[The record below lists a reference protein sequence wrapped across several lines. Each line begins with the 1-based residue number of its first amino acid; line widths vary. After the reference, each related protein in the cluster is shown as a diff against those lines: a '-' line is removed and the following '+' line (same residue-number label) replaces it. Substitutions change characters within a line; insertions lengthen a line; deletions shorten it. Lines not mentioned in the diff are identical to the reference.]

1 MDRRTRRSSGGAPPL
16 ECREGG
22 VRGGPPELLLATR
35 SEHKAAEARRV
46 LESECGGS
54 VRLVTLAEARVE
66 RLAEEDDLEPFATF
80 EENAAAKAR
89 YYARRAAMTAVADDS
104 GLEVEALGWGP
115 GVRTRRFAPLGRY
128 PGLSRDDANNEHLL
142 ESLGALSPAKRG
154 ARYVCVACLC
164 DPVGESIRNFRGE
177 AYGRILE
184 KRRGDGGFG
193 YDPLFLAENQGR
205 SYAELSP
212 SEKDALSHRGRAF
225 RAVASFLGDLQR
237 AGGQQSTGDPRP

>member
-1 MDRRTRRSSGGAPPL
+1 MEKRTNRPGGDVAELERRGSFVHGL
-16 ECREGG
+16 
-22 VRGGPPELLLATR
+22 PELLLATR
-35 SEHKAAEARRV
+35 SVHKAAEARRV

-54 VRLVTLAEARVE
+54 VRLVTLTEAQVE
-66 RLAEEDDLEPFATF
+66 RLSEEDDLEPFATF

-104 GLEVEALGWGP
+104 GLEVEALGWAP
-115 GVRTRRFAPLGRY
+115 GVRTKRFAPLGRY

-142 ESLGALSPAKRG
+142 GCLGSLPPAERR

-164 DPVGESIRNFRGE
+164 DPVGESVRHFRGE
-177 AYGRILE
+177 AYGRILDE
-184 KRRGDGGFG
+184 LRGDAGFG
-193 YDPLFLAENQGR
+193 YDPLFLAEDQGR

-225 RAVASFLGDLQR
+225 RAVASFLSDLQR
-237 AGGQQSTGDPRP
+237 AGGRQSTGDPKR

>member
-1 MDRRTRRSSGGAPPL
+1 MERRTKRSSGDAAVL
-16 ECREGG
+16 ECRGRLVHG
-22 VRGGPPELLLATR
+22 LPELLLATR

-104 GLEVEALGWGP
+104 GLEVEALGWAP
-115 GVRTRRFAPLGRY
+115 GVRTKRFAPPGRY
-128 PGLSRDDANNEHLL
+128 PGVSRDDANNEHLL
-142 ESLGALSPAKRG
+142 ERLASHPLAERG

-164 DPVGESIRNFRGE
+164 DPAGESIRHFRGE

-184 KRRGDGGFG
+184 EPRGDGGFG
-193 YDPLFLAENQGR
+193 YDPIFLAEDQGR

-212 SEKDALSHRGRAF
+212 SEKDALSHRGRVF

-237 AGGQQSTGDPRP
+237 AGARQSTGDPIR

>member
-1 MDRRTRRSSGGAPPL
+1 MWSGGDAAP
-16 ECREGG
+16 REY
-22 VRGGPPELLLATR
+22 RGRLFHGLPDLLLATR

-46 LESECGGS
+46 LESECGGP
-54 VRLVTLAEARVE
+54 VRLVTLAEAQVE

-89 YYARRAAMTAVADDS
+89 YYARRTAMTVVADDS

-115 GVRTRRFAPLGRY
+115 GVRTKRFAPPGRY
-128 PGLSRDDANNEHLL
+128 PGLSRDEANNEHLL
-142 ESLGALSPAKRG
+142 ERLGELPNATRV

-164 DPVGESIRNFRGE
+164 DPVGESTRHFRGE

-184 KRRGDGGFG
+184 ERRGDGGFG
-193 YDPLFLAENQGR
+193 YDPLFLAEDQGR

-212 SEKDALSHRGRAF
+212 SDKNALSHRGRAF
-225 RAVASFLGDLQR
+225 RAVARFLSDLQR
-237 AGGQQSTGDPRP
+237 AGAQQSTGDPRR